1 MAVTL
6 EDTTKFQLDMLAF
19 VNKMDACC
27 TANKEALKFMLSSP
41 RMNEQIMKDVLW
53 KMKRWD
59 DADNMEIEAW
69 MQKFFS

>member
-1 MAVTL
+1 MAVTP
-6 EDTTKFQLDMLAF
+6 EQIWKFQSDVRAY
-19 VNKMDACC
+19 VSKMEERCE
-27 TANKEALKFMLSSP
+27 ANREALKFMLSSP